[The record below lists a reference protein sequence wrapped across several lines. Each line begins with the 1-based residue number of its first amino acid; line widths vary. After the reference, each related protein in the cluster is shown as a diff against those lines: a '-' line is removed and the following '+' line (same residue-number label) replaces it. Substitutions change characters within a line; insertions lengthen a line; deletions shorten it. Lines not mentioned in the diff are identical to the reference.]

1 MSYQILSLKWRPL
14 SFDQIIGQSH
24 ITQTLLN
31 AISMNRL
38 AQAFLFSG
46 PRGVGKTTTAR
57 VLASTINKIDNY
69 SNCLDIIE
77 MDGASNRG
85 IDEIREIRESVKFPP
100 TSVQYKVYIIDEA
113 HMLTDQAFNALLKTL
128 EEPPPNVIFILAT
141 TDPQKMPQTILSRT
155 QRYDF
160 SRISVDSINERL
172 QFILNEENIE
182 FSDEALQLIAQKADG
197 SMRDALSILD
207 QVIAFSEKSISIDSI
222 SKAIGIISD
231 DDMYELFYEIINNN
245 IDKSIM
251 LFHEILNSGIS
262 PSVFLDNFCSFLN
275 NCMLIKINKNNSN
288 IFLSKKIK
296 SQILAQNS
304 TTYLDCLRML
314 NITLNLSSR
323 IKTIS
328 NPRISIEVL
337 IAKLISMNPQIS
349 PKDTLVNNNQKSSS
363 DNREAMSEK
372 ESNNPVKEDVSSD
385 DKNNNQVDED
395 KTEEYKSEAF
405 SQVKETKKIN
415 LDINTITSK
424 WDQVLTKLDK
434 KNSKISSFVEESTP
448 LKIDNNKLILSV
460 DGGNSFIKKVLE
472 ADKEIIIDVIKNVC
486 EAIVDIEVV
495 LTKLDKKEDSNQTKK
510 EGDEKEHPLLED
522 AIKIFNGKVIS

>member
-1 MSYQILSLKWRPL
+1 
-14 SFDQIIGQSH
+14 
-24 ITQTLLN
+24 
-31 AISMNRL
+31 
-38 AQAFLFSG
+38 
-46 PRGVGKTTTAR
+46 
-57 VLASTINKIDNY
+57 
-69 SNCLDIIE
+69 
-77 MDGASNRG
+77 
-85 IDEIREIRESVKFPP
+85 
-100 TSVQYKVYIIDEA
+100 
-113 HMLTDQAFNALLKTL
+113 
-128 EEPPPNVIFILAT
+128 
-141 TDPQKMPQTILSRT
+141 
-155 QRYDF
+155 
-160 SRISVDSINERL
+160 
-172 QFILNEENIE
+172 
-182 FSDEALQLIAQKADG
+182 
-197 SMRDALSILD
+197 
-207 QVIAFSEKSISIDSI
+207 
-222 SKAIGIISD
+222 
-231 DDMYELFYEIINNN
+231 
-245 IDKSIM
+245 
-251 LFHEILNSGIS
+251 
-262 PSVFLDNFCSFLN
+262 
-275 NCMLIKINKNNSN
+275 MLIKINKNNSN